1 MNGAQRPNRPRR
13 LSKVDILMI
22 VLAVMGV
29 RIASDYL
36 VDQLLAHFL
45 H

>member
-1 MNGAQRPNRPRR
+1 MNGAQRPHRPRR
-13 LSKVDILMI
+13 LGKVDILMI
-22 VLAVMGV
+22 VLAVMGL